1 MTHLHKI
8 EITKQINISQNDKKK
23 KKKKKKMKRESK
35 KL

>member
-1 MTHLHKI
+1 MTHLQKI

-23 KKKKKKMKRESK
+23 KKKKKMKRVSK

>member
-23 KKKKKKMKRESK
+23 KKEEKKNETGE
-35 KL
+35 